1 MSTPLPGPLARPN
14 YLSWPPG
21 PYQPDADPNSPAF
34 NPAAANPAASYPL
47 DGDVSLGDEQYH
59 RPLERLH
66 GMGMHAAGVAFGLQ
80 LSCVLG
86 QPGVTIAPGLALD
99 TAGRH
104 IYLATGGQA
113 EVGLSPVTG
122 SANPATLLTVSST
135 GVVLPT
141 IMPNP
146 PGGNYPAGSYL
157 VVAQWRE
164 TWNPTGAV
172 SNHNNSTY
180 NDTPWLQLVTSGT
193 YNSDLQVI
201 LGQVVLDANG
211 NVTSAGY
218 GDVGGLQRT
227 SVSLP
232 AQSLQLQRAATT
244 GGAGADTVPWGAV
257 RAREAGGV
265 EIAVA
270 KSTDQINLLNGAGGN
285 FATLAVSADQATFG
299 DSANPGINL
308 DGAAATIYVGAP
320 GNYGDVLVADGAGHR
335 SVSLVGDTA
344 HVIVGGETLNGAV
357 RMLNAQ
363 ATDTMALN
371 GQTGSAVV
379 QRVGAFAN
387 DLIDVDT
394 FFLHIHGAD
403 LALDG
408 RSKKNNRALVDWGN
422 KLIVNFAGD
431 YGEGVEINSSLH
443 VDDDLSFGGLLTD
456 RNGVRLMAS
465 PVRKVATFNLRAGSS
480 SFSGVGPS
488 DSPTLEVDFGATTQF
503 TAFAFMTYIQNYVVY
518 SYNAVGVVEI
528 YQIDNNPTNI
538 TGVGGPLG
546 NVFTPV
552 VTNQSGRTVGFRVR
566 TADDSIEVEANI
578 IIFYE

>member
-34 NPAAANPAASYPL
+34 DPATATPAASYPL
-47 DGDVSLGDEQYH
+47 DGDVSLDDEQYH

-80 LSCVLG
+80 LSCVIG
-86 QPGVTIAPGLALD
+86 QPGATIAPGLALD
-99 TAGRH
+99 PAGRH
-104 IYLATGGQA
+104 IYLAAGGQA

-122 SANPATLLTVSST
+122 SANPATLLTVSPT
-135 GVVLPT
+135 GVVVPT

-146 PGGNYPAGSYL
+146 PGGNYAAGTYY

-172 SNHNNSTY
+172 STHNNSTY
-180 NDTPWLQLVTSGT
+180 NDTPWLQLVTAVT
-193 YNSDLQVI
+193 YGPDQQVI

-232 AQSLQLQRAATT
+232 AQSLQLQRAVTT
-244 GGAGADTVPWGAV
+244 GGSGADTAPWGAV

-270 KSTDQINLLNGAGGN
+270 KSTDQINLLNGGGGN
-285 FATLAVSADQATFG
+285 FAALAVSADQATFG
-299 DSANPGINL
+299 DLTNPGINL
-308 DGAAATIYVGAP
+308 DGAQATIYVGAP

-344 HVIVGGETLNGAV
+344 HVIVGGETLNGEV

-363 ATDTMALN
+363 AADTMALN
-371 GQTGSAVV
+371 GETGAAVV

-387 DLIDVDT
+387 NLIDVDT
-394 FFLHIHGAD
+394 FFLHVHGAD

-408 RSKKNNRALVDWGN
+408 RSKNNNRALVDWGD
-422 KLIVNFAGD
+422 KLIINFAGD
-431 YGEGVEINSSLH
+431 YPNGVEINSSLA
-443 VDDDLSFGGLLTD
+443 VDDVISAQ
-456 RNGVRLMAS
+456 GVPLMGNPA
-465 PVRKVATFNLRAGSS
+465 RKVFYWTMWTGSGDFANDGTS
-480 SFSGVGPS
+480 NSH
-488 DSPTLEVDFGATTQF
+488 TLDLGKETQF
-503 TAFAFMTYIQNYVVY
+503 TAYVAISYIQAD
-518 SYNAVGVVEI
+518 YNHSGAVTSGILSVDGSVLPPMGTSSI
-528 YQIDNNPTNI
+528 I
-538 TGVGGPLG
+538 G
-546 NVFTPV
+546 NVLQQV
-552 VTNQSGRTVGFRVR
+552 ISSQGRYVTFYAGAGG
-566 TADDSIEVEANI
+566 DSISVQATI
-578 IIFYE
+578 VVFYE